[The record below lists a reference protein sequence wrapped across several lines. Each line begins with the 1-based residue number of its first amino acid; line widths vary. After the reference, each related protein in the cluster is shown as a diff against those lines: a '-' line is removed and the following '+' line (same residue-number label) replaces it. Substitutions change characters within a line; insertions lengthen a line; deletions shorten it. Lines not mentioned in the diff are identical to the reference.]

1 VGDKR
6 DLPVADLLFEDTVG
20 PSPVMVERQGG
31 KELAHRALVLS
42 VQRIA
47 LVAVDGQDTVVH
59 PIVAVVCAVCSR
71 VEVGDASVTFLVVGM
86 ERKTPGIVELIV
98 DVQERI
104 GSQPGKAGCWKGGP
118 YERKM
123 EGQIPF
129 VQVPLVVRFEIQ
141 TRSVP
146 DRIDIACYTGCIL
159 PGQVPFLAQ
168 ESE

>member
-1 VGDKR
+1 MLFRSPVVEAFGKGSFHRPAGRIVGQAVGDKR

-59 PIVAVVCAVCSR
+59 PIVAVVCAVCSQ

-104 GSQPGKAGCWKGGP
+104 GSQIGRASCR
-118 YERKM
+118 ER
-123 EGQIPF
+123 
-129 VQVPLVVRFEIQ
+129 V
-141 TRSVP
+141 
-146 DRIDIACYTGCIL
+146 
-159 PGQVPFLAQ
+159 
-168 ESE
+168 